1 MDDVAVAVVCGAV
14 VGVVVCKFKLSKRAS
29 TGAGVAT
36 AEVVASITGDG
47 IGVDVVFAMLIP
59 PVRDSKGA
67 GGCDEHATK
76 PSAPKI
82 SPKKCIFRIFCP
94 TKIFKKVFIVSQKAC
109 LIVCLT
115 TKAQSALLP
124 TVFLQTLWMC
134 NPRVL
139 NTACHHHP
147 LPLE

>member
-1 MDDVAVAVVCGAV
+1 MDDVAVVVVSGAG
-14 VGVVVCKFKLSKRAS
+14 VGVVVCKLSKRDS

-47 IGVDVVFAMLIP
+47 IGVDVVFAMRIP
-59 PVRDSKGA
+59 PARDSKGA

-109 LIVCLT
+109 LIVCRT

-124 TVFLQTLWMC
+124 TAFLQTLWMC

-147 LPLE
+147 SPLE